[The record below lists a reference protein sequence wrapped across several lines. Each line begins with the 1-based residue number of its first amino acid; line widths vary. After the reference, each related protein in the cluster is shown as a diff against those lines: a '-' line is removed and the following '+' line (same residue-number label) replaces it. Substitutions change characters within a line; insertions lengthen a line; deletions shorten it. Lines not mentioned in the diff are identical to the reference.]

1 MIPSDAFMDLIAIGY
16 RVEYG
21 YLFFDRYRYGRISED
36 ALLTEGDPSVPIPWT
51 EIAGFEDTDQGS
63 FGHHL
68 SIVRPDGSKTEL
80 KRSEL
85 PAAEKYSGLRPKKDL
100 AAVLC
105 SGSFPEDPGIPTPFR
120 KGTQGRWIA
129 MSSVF
134 PGSPFPSYG
143 RNTFKIP
150 NRHLE
155 RNLGPYLI
163 LSFNLHLTRCCY
175 AYIRPSCR
183 GINRCQF

>member
-63 FGHHL
+63 FGHNL

-105 SGSFPEDPGIPTPFR
+105 SGSFPEDPGIPTAVPQR
-120 KGTQGRWIA
+120 YSRA
-129 MSSVF
+129 MDRDIVRLPRISV
-134 PGSPFPSYG
+134 S
-143 RNTFKIP
+143 
-150 NRHLE
+150 
-155 RNLGPYLI
+155 I
-163 LSFNLHLTRCCY
+163 LRTEYFQDSES
-175 AYIRPSCR
+175 AS
-183 GINRCQF
+183 